1 MLRHAHP
8 AFPSDVFLCLEAAGA
23 TVTVADVAS
32 GREDTSASLS
42 HWLAQDMA
50 GKIVTKIGMRKTN
63 DIFRLGFFFFTF

>member
-32 GREDTSASLS
+32 GREDTSLS
-42 HWLAQDMA
+42 VWLGQDMT